1 LDFADQDRNR
11 EDLAMPK
18 CRNCGM
24 DMGPE
29 QTCVFA
35 TFKVEKDGQ
44 ELLVCCER
52 CAGLVEEAPPVEA
65 APVHEIAKMMP
76 PAAPRP
82 ALKVPR
88 KQAPKKAP
96 KKAKKAPKK
105 AKKAPKKA
113 KKAPKKAKK
122 APKKA
127 KKAPKKARKTA
138 KKAKRPGRK
147 AARKGAARKR

>member
-1 LDFADQDRNR
+1 MDFADQDRNR

-82 ALKVPR
+82 ALKAPR
-88 KQAPKKAP
+88 KQAP
-96 KKAKKAPKK
+96 
-105 AKKAPKKA
+105 KKAPKKA